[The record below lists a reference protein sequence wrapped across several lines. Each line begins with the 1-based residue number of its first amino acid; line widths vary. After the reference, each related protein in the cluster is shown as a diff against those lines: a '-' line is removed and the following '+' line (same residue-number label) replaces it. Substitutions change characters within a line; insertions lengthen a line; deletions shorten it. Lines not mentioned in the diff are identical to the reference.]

1 MTEHLFSSAADHLVP
16 HVCFHCR
23 KVFKHAFQADA
34 AQVGSAGLQVLSQ
47 AVCPECGAL
56 MHGAIRDFHAP
67 KQNDL
72 AKWRKAAEE
81 YRQYL
86 AQVLPEDDNSDPPA
100 EPFFV
105 ARKHRAQAEVKI
117 K

>member
-1 MTEHLFSSAADHLVP
+1 MTDRAISSVSDHLIP

-23 KVFKHAFQADA
+23 KVFKHALQSSNEQTGGA
-34 AQVGSAGLQVLSQ
+34 ALEVLSE
-47 AVCPECGAL
+47 AICPECGAV

-67 KQNDL
+67 RQNDDR
-72 AKWRKAAEE
+72 KWRQAEE
-81 YRQYL
+81 NYRKYL
-86 AQVLPEDDNSDPPA
+86 CQVLPAKETDENPP

-105 ARKHRAQAEVKI
+105 ARKHRAQAEVTI